1 MCHCQKEEKLEKKK
15 RKIETLSFTFDKF
28 YQTILC
34 F

>member
-1 MCHCQKEEKLEKKK
+1 MCHCQEEEKLEKKI
-15 RKIETLSFTFDKF
+15 KIETLSFTFDKF